1 MTVNTIATF
10 LATLIVAEAAYRL
23 AVRLLHRR
31 RTP

>member
-1 MTVNTIATF
+1 MSFAITF
-10 LATLIVAEAAYRL
+10 VTTLVAAEAAYRL